1 MLRSGTVTHADE
13 PRWIEC
19 QLLDPLA
26 QSAAE
31 RRQLLVW
38 MTEQGISLDEMAAAH
53 AQGQLTALA
62 GDRALRP
69 GVRTT
74 PKQLALQLRVDVELI
89 HDVRRASGF
98 PPLGDDEPGLTDDDV
113 RMFELFELASGFF
126 DRDEV
131 LRLATVMGSSIR
143 RIADAAGEM
152 FLRDVEGPMKAY
164 SPVGEIEM
172 AKANLAAI
180 GLARAATGVFA
191 PMFLSHLEV
200 STQRARA
207 ARQDSEDYDTVPLA
221 IGFVDL
227 SGFTQRSSTL
237 TPRELHGMVVD
248 FEMRATGIVGDHDGR
263 LVKLIGDE
271 VMFSAVDA
279 DAACTIALALIASAP
294 NGTQARGGLAFGD
307 VVASGGDVFGPVVN
321 LASRIAD
328 IAIPGEVLVNDAM
341 VERVSTASFEPA
353 GRRSLKGFSDPVR
366 VWALV
371 G

>member
-1 MLRSGTVTHADE
+1 MLRSGTVHADE
-13 PRWIEC
+13 PRWIER
-19 QLLDPLA
+19 QLLDPRA

-31 RRQLLVW
+31 RRQLLAW
-38 MTEQGISLDEMAAAH
+38 MTEQGISLDEMTNAH

-62 GDRALRP
+62 GDLALRP
-69 GVRTT
+69 GVRMT
-74 PKQLALQLRVDVELI
+74 PSQLALQLRVDLELI

-98 PPLGDDEPGLTDDDV
+98 PPLRDDEPGLTDDDV

-152 FLRDVEGPMKAY
+152 FLRDVEGPMKAD

-227 SGFTQRSSTL
+227 TGFTQRSSTL
-237 TPRELHGMVVD
+237 TPRELHDLVVD

-263 LVKLIGDE
+263 VVKLIGDE

-279 DAACTIALALIASAP
+279 AAACTIALALIASAP

-328 IAIPGEVLVNDAM
+328 IAIPSEVLVNDTM
-341 VERVSTASFEPA
+341 VERVPTASFEPA